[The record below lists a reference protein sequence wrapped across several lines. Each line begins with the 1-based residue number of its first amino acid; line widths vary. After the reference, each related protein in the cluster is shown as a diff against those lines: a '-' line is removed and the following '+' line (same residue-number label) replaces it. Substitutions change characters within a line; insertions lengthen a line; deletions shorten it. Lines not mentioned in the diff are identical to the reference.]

1 MRDDFFEVREA
12 LDWNPTAMRVIS
24 LHPNAKAALDRI
36 ESRLHEAE
44 ERADRFT
51 AEWKQALHDRDEIRH
66 ERDRL
71 LAFLKEH
78 FDEDE
83 VRAAL
88 KRIRR

>member
-1 MRDDFFEVREA
+1 MSDDFELLEA
-12 LDWNPTAMRVIS
+12 YCLDTDERD
-24 LHPNAKAALDRI
+24 ALQRI
-36 ESRLHEAE
+36 ESRLREAE

-88 KRIRR
+88 KRTRR